1 VTNYLV
7 TGGAGFIGSN
17 LVEAL
22 LERGHSVRVLD
33 NFSTGKRDNLN
44 SFGGRIDLMEG
55 DLTNLED
62 VRCAVQDIEVVLHHG
77 ALASVPRS
85 VEDPIGCNAANV
97 NATLHVLTAARGA
110 KVRRVVFASS
120 SSIYGDLDPEVAK
133 VETMLPKP
141 ISPYGVAKL
150 AAESYCQVFHEV
162 YGLETV
168 ALRYFNVFGPRQDPQ
183 SMYSAV
189 IPRFITALLRDEPP
203 IIYGDGEQTRDFTYV
218 GNVIAGNLLAAEAP
232 AERVAGQVFN
242 LAAGGQ
248 TSLNDLIDVLHEV
261 IGCNTAPNYDAAR
274 SGDIKFSKADIGK
287 AQRRMGY
294 TPQIPFL
301 EGISRTVDWY
311 RNQQ

>member
-1 VTNYLV
+1 VANYLV

-33 NFSTGKRDNLN
+33 NFSTGKRENLK
-44 SFGGRIDLMEG
+44 SSGDRIDLMEG

-97 NATLHVLTAARGA
+97 NATLHVLTAARDA

-162 YGLETV
+162 YGLETI
-168 ALRYFNVFGPRQDPQ
+168 ALRYFNVFGPHQDPQ

-261 IGCNTAPNYDAAR
+261 IGCTTSPNYTAAR
-274 SGDIKFSKADIGK
+274 SGDIKFSKADITK
-287 AQRRMGY
+287 AKQHMGY
-294 TPQIPFL
+294 TPEISFL
-301 EGISRTVDWY
+301 DGISRTVDWY